1 MTRIAGVDEAG
12 RGALFGPVVAAA
24 VVLSPAGYEAL
35 ATLGVTDSKRL
46 SPQRREQ
53 LYPQIYRWAMAVGI
67 GSATVPEIQRLNILM
82 ASLLAMERAIAA
94 LGIVPD
100 LCRIDG
106 NQPLRFLEIAPL
118 PQVTVVKGDVHCLEI
133 AAASIVAKVWRDRA
147 IAALA
152 KEYPGY
158 DLDRNKGYPTAT
170 HRAALAQRGLSP
182 LHRWGLPMGE
192 ERP

>member
-24 VVLSPAGYEAL
+24 VVLPPAGYEAL
-35 ATLGVTDSKRL
+35 AALGVTDSKRL

-53 LYPQIYRWAMAVGI
+53 LYPQIYHWALAVGV
-67 GSATVPEIQRLNILM
+67 GSATVPEIQRLNILT

-94 LGIVPD
+94 LGITPD

-106 NQPLRFLEIAPL
+106 NQPLRFWEIPPL
-118 PQVTVVKGDVHCLEI
+118 PQVTVVKGDVHHLEI

-152 KEYPGY
+152 NEYPGY
-158 DLDRNKGYPTAT
+158 DLERNKGYPTAA
-170 HRAALAQRGLSP
+170 HRAALAQRGPSP
-182 LHRWGLPMGE
+182 LHRWS
-192 ERP
+192 